1 MNADKAANSGAAI
14 VESPA
19 PEIKSHPKTGWD
31 YFAQILPATPVVCGL
46 QLKPLSIGRY
56 RRMRRMNVAFV
67 ADNPQEVENTSLVGD
82 LLKGV
87 LICSMSCSEFDEF
100 ISQKDSEKQIKKWA
114 QRQGFLR
121 ERYHDWPVVGKWFV
135 KYVVTD
141 QIQQVRDV
149 RAANYL
155 SEQVVKFQEYIE
167 KAQIIPNYT
176 SKHNSPQ
183 RHTIHW
189 SNSIEL
195 HLRSEQNWSTQ
206 EIDEAPLSKA
216 LADYFGYAES
226 NGHIRINTDSDIET
240 ADSNAVALEAML
252 AALEKQK
259 NIDI

>member
-100 ISQKDSEKQIKKWA
+100 ISQKDSEKQIKKW
-114 QRQGFLR
+114 LN
-121 ERYHDWPVVGKWFV
+121 
-135 KYVVTD
+135 
-141 QIQQVRDV
+141 VRDSC
-149 RAANYL
+149 ANA
-155 SEQVVKFQEYIE
+155 I
-167 KAQIIPNYT
+167 
-176 SKHNSPQ
+176 
-183 RHTIHW
+183 TIGQ
-189 SNSIEL
+189 L
-195 HLRSEQNWSTQ
+195 L
-206 EIDEAPLSKA
+206 
-216 LADYFGYAES
+216 G
-226 NGHIRINTDSDIET
+226 NG
-240 ADSNAVALEAML
+240 L
-252 AALEKQK
+252 
-259 NIDI
+259 